1 MNNQFSE
8 NLKRIRKENNLS
20 QEQLADEL
28 GVSRQAIS
36 KWESSVAYP
45 EMDKI
50 IMICNKFNLNI
61 DDLLNK
67 DIKEVKGEEESK
79 KRINNVIDSVLKFI
93 TDSINLFSRL
103 SFKSKIKCLFE
114 QAIIMFLL
122 FCISFLLGHIFSGL
136 FSNIFVIFPYKIE
149 YFLDNIID
157 QILIILFIFG
167 SVMVMAHVFKIRY
180 LDYYY
185 KLNDKKES
193 VEELKDEKGNKR
205 ILIRDP
211 KHSEYR
217 FIKGLFKFIVL
228 IVKFFLF
235 TFGLFLSA
243 MIVFLCVSLVLSFLV
258 AKTGLFFIGL
268 LLSIIASILICV
280 VVLVSIYN
288 FVFNRQINK
297 KRVIYSFVIL
307 LVVLGAGIGISTIG
321 ALKFEVI
328 DEPEYKVV
336 NREYEMKDGL
346 VLYPGLGEEE
356 ITYVETN
363 DNNVKVDYKV
373 TKLSNVQDYFDEE
386 DVIRAYVYLNNP
398 VEVVKTIITN
408 ISNKKIVP
416 IDSELD
422 SVTIYSNKDNIKKL
436 KENKYNYNNS
446 FEEDDEFYEE

>member
-114 QAIIMFLL
+114 QAVIMFLL

-136 FSNIFVIFPYKIE
+136 FSNIFVIFPFKIE

-346 VLYPGLGEEE
+346 VLYPGLGDEE

>member
-8 NLKRIRKENNLS
+8 NLKKIRKENNLS

-114 QAIIMFLL
+114 QAVIMFLL
-122 FCISFLLGHIFSGL
+122 FCVSFLLGHLFSGL
-136 FSNIFVIFPYKIE
+136 FSNIFAIFPYKIE

-167 SVMVMAHVFKIRY
+167 SIMVMAHVFKIRY

-185 KLNDKKES
+185 KLNDEKES
-193 VEELKDEKGNKR
+193 VEELKDENGNKR

-228 IVKFFLF
+228 IIKFFLF

-280 VVLVSIYN
+280 VVLVPIYN
-288 FVFNRQINK
+288 FIFNRQINK
-297 KRVIYSFVIL
+297 KRVIYSFIVL
-307 LVVLGAGIGISTIG
+307 LVFLGVGIGISTIG
-321 ALKFEVI
+321 ALNFKVI
-328 DEPEYKVV
+328 DESEYKVV
-336 NREYEMKDGL
+336 NKEYEMKENL
-346 VLYPGLGEEE
+346 VLYPGLGDEV
-356 ITYVETN
+356 ITYVETS
-363 DNNVKVDYKV
+363 DNTVKVDYKV
-373 TKLSNVQDYFDEE
+373 TKLSEVQDYSDVD
-386 DVIRAYVYLNNP
+386 DVIRVYVYLNNP
-398 VEVVKTIITN
+398 VDVVKTIIKN
-408 ISNKKIVP
+408 LSNKKIVR

-422 SVTIYSNKDNIKKL
+422 NITIYSNKDNIKKL
-436 KENKYNYNNS
+436 KENKENYYKS
-446 FEEDDEFYEE
+446 FEDDYYEE

>member
-114 QAIIMFLL
+114 QAVIMFLL

>member
-114 QAIIMFLL
+114 QAVIMFLL
-122 FCISFLLGHIFSGL
+122 FCISFLLGHLFSGL

-408 ISNKKIVP
+408 ISNKKFVP

>member
-8 NLKRIRKENNLS
+8 NLKKIRKENNLS

-114 QAIIMFLL
+114 QAVIMFLL
-122 FCISFLLGHIFSGL
+122 FCVSFLLGHLFSGL
-136 FSNIFVIFPYKIE
+136 FSNIFAIFPYKIE

-167 SVMVMAHVFKIRY
+167 SIMVMAHVFKIRY

-185 KLNDKKES
+185 KLNDEKES

-228 IVKFFLF
+228 IIKFFLF

-280 VVLVSIYN
+280 VVLVPIYN
-288 FVFNRQINK
+288 FIFNRQINK
-297 KRVIYSFVIL
+297 KRVIYSFIVL
-307 LVVLGAGIGISTIG
+307 LVFLGVGIGISTIG
-321 ALKFEVI
+321 ALNFKVI
-328 DEPEYKVV
+328 DESEYKVV
-336 NREYEMKDGL
+336 NKEYEMKENL
-346 VLYPGLGEEE
+346 VLYPGLGDEV
-356 ITYVETN
+356 ITYVETS
-363 DNNVKVDYKV
+363 DNTVKVDYKV
-373 TKLSNVQDYFDEE
+373 TKLSEVQDYSDVD
-386 DVIRAYVYLNNP
+386 DVIRVYVYLNNP
-398 VEVVKTIITN
+398 VDVVKTIIKN
-408 ISNKKIVP
+408 LSNKKIVR

-422 SVTIYSNKDNIKKL
+422 NITIYSNKDNIKKL
-436 KENKYNYNNS
+436 KENKENYYKS
-446 FEEDDEFYEE
+446 FEDDYYEE

>member
-67 DIKEVKGEEESK
+67 DIKEVKEEEESK

-114 QAIIMFLL
+114 QAVIMFLL

-136 FSNIFVIFPYKIE
+136 FSNIFVIFPFKIE

-185 KLNDKKES
+185 KLNDEKES

-297 KRVIYSFVIL
+297 KRVIYSFIIL

-346 VLYPGLGEEE
+346 VLYPGLGEED

-408 ISNKKIVP
+408 ISNKKFVP

>member
-114 QAIIMFLL
+114 QAVIMFLL

-136 FSNIFVIFPYKIE
+136 FSNIFVIFPFKIE

-408 ISNKKIVP
+408 ISNKKFVP

>member
-67 DIKEVKGEEESK
+67 NIKEVKGEEESK

-114 QAIIMFLL
+114 QAVIMFLL

-136 FSNIFVIFPYKIE
+136 FSNIFVIFPFKIE

-185 KLNDKKES
+185 KLNDEKES

-228 IVKFFLF
+228 IIKFFLF

-297 KRVIYSFVIL
+297 KRVIYSFIIL
-307 LVVLGAGIGISTIG
+307 LVVLGAGIGISTTG

-363 DNNVKVDYKV
+363 DNNVKVDFKV
-373 TKLSNVQDYFDEE
+373 TKLSNVQDYYDEE

-408 ISNKKIVP
+408 ISNKKFVP
-416 IDSELD
+416 IDSELN

>member
-93 TDSINLFSRL
+93 TDSIILFSRL

-114 QAIIMFLL
+114 QAVIMFLL

-136 FSNIFVIFPYKIE
+136 FSNIFVIFPFKIE

-185 KLNDKKES
+185 KLNDEKES

-228 IVKFFLF
+228 IIKFFLF

-297 KRVIYSFVIL
+297 KRVIYSFIIL
-307 LVVLGAGIGISTIG
+307 LVVLGAGIGISTTG
-321 ALKFEVI
+321 ALNFEVI

-336 NREYEMKDGL
+336 NREFEMKDTL
-346 VLYPGLGEEE
+346 VLYPGLGDED

-363 DNNVKVDYKV
+363 DNNIKVDYKV
-373 TKLSNVQDYFDEE
+373 TKLSNVQDYFDE
-386 DVIRAYVYLNNP
+386 DYVIRAFVYLNSP

-408 ISNKKIVP
+408 ISNKKFVP

>member
-114 QAIIMFLL
+114 QAVIMFLL

-408 ISNKKIVP
+408 ISNKKFVP

>member
-1 MNNQFSE
+1 
-8 NLKRIRKENNLS
+8 
-20 QEQLADEL
+20 
-28 GVSRQAIS
+28 
-36 KWESSVAYP
+36 
-45 EMDKI
+45 
-50 IMICNKFNLNI
+50 
-61 DDLLNK
+61 
-67 DIKEVKGEEESK
+67 
-79 KRINNVIDSVLKFI
+79 
-93 TDSINLFSRL
+93 
-103 SFKSKIKCLFE
+103 
-114 QAIIMFLL
+114 
-122 FCISFLLGHIFSGL
+122 
-136 FSNIFVIFPYKIE
+136 
-149 YFLDNIID
+149 
-157 QILIILFIFG
+157 
-167 SVMVMAHVFKIRY
+167 MVMAHVFKIRY

-243 MIVFLCVSLVLSFLV
+243 MIVFLCVSFVLSFLV

-336 NREYEMKDGL
+336 NREYEMKDSL

-408 ISNKKIVP
+408 ISNKKFVP

>member
-8 NLKRIRKENNLS
+8 NLKKIRKENNLS

-114 QAIIMFLL
+114 QAVIMFLL
-122 FCISFLLGHIFSGL
+122 FRVSFLLGHLFSGL
-136 FSNIFVIFPYKIE
+136 FSNIFEIFPYKIE

-167 SVMVMAHVFKIRY
+167 SIMVMAHVFKIRY

-185 KLNDKKES
+185 KLNDEKES

-228 IVKFFLF
+228 IIKFFLF

-280 VVLVSIYN
+280 VVLVPIYN
-288 FVFNRQINK
+288 FIFNRQINK
-297 KRVIYSFVIL
+297 KRVIYSFIVL
-307 LVVLGAGIGISTIG
+307 LVFLGVGIGISTIG
-321 ALKFEVI
+321 ALNFKVI
-328 DEPEYKVV
+328 DESEYKVV
-336 NREYEMKDGL
+336 NKEYEMKENL
-346 VLYPGLGEEE
+346 VLYPGLGDEV
-356 ITYVETN
+356 ITYVETS
-363 DNNVKVDYKV
+363 DNTVKVDYKV
-373 TKLSNVQDYFDEE
+373 TKLSEVQDYSDVDER
-386 DVIRAYVYLNNP
+386 IFF
-398 VEVVKTIITN
+398 VKVSLLVLTGH
-408 ISNKKIVP
+408 
-416 IDSELD
+416 
-422 SVTIYSNKDNIKKL
+422 
-436 KENKYNYNNS
+436 
-446 FEEDDEFYEE
+446 

>member
-114 QAIIMFLL
+114 QAVIMFLL

-185 KLNDKKES
+185 KLNDKKET

-408 ISNKKIVP
+408 ISNKKFVP

>member
-8 NLKRIRKENNLS
+8 NLKKIRKENNLS

-114 QAIIMFLL
+114 QAVIMFLL
-122 FCISFLLGHIFSGL
+122 FCVSFLLGHLFSGL
-136 FSNIFVIFPYKIE
+136 FSNIFVVFPSKIE
-149 YFLDNIID
+149 FFLDNIID
-157 QILIILFIFG
+157 QVLIILFIFG

-185 KLNDKKES
+185 KLNDEKES

-228 IVKFFLF
+228 IIKFFLF

-280 VVLVSIYN
+280 VVLVPIYN
-288 FVFNRQINK
+288 FIFNRQINK
-297 KRVIYSFVIL
+297 KRVIYSFIVL
-307 LVVLGAGIGISTIG
+307 LVFLGVGIGISTIG
-321 ALKFEVI
+321 ALNFKVI
-328 DEPEYKVV
+328 DESEYKVV
-336 NREYEMKDGL
+336 NKEYEMKENL
-346 VLYPGLGEEE
+346 VLYPGLGDEV

-363 DNNVKVDYKV
+363 DNTVKVDYKV
-373 TKLSNVQDYFDEE
+373 TKLSEVQDYSDV
-386 DVIRAYVYLNNP
+386 DNVIRVYVYLNNP
-398 VEVVKTIITN
+398 VDVVKTIIKN
-408 ISNKKIVP
+408 LSNKKIVR

-422 SVTIYSNKDNIKKL
+422 NITIYSNKDNIKKL
-436 KENKYNYNNS
+436 KENKENYYKS
-446 FEEDDEFYEE
+446 FEDDYYEE